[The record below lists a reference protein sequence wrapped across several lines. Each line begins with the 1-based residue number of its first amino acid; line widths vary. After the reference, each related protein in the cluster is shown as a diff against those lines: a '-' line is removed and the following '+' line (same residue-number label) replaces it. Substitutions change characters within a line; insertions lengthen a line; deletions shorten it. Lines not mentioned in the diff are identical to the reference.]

1 MSMPRDCGVPRIVKA
16 SVTMTAKAAA
26 APKPTRLISWNLL
39 HRGGAQVAEVAELI
53 AREKPDALLMQEAT
67 AELER
72 VTELA
77 GGAIVRTPLPGRRHG
92 LAVWTPHEAAVPA
105 ETFDLPRGAIV
116 SRICQIVDLGAFSV
130 ANVHLSH
137 GQRLNRLQLH
147 YISGRLPARAAIM
160 GDFNL
165 VGPALLEGFRDVGL
179 RRHTHR
185 ASGLLRLRLDRCL
198 IRDLDCTGAQVL
210 ARGASD
216 HHPILVT
223 LEPASEIRQK
233 KPRRGV
239 S

>member
-1 MSMPRDCGVPRIVKA
+1 MVP
-16 SVTMTAKAAA
+16 MTAKPGAAKA
-26 APKPTRLISWNLL
+26 GTASRPTKLISWNLL
-39 HRGGAQVAEVAELI
+39 HKGGAQVAEVADLI
-53 AREKPDALLMQEAT
+53 AREKPDAMLMQEAT

-72 VTELA
+72 VTDLV
-77 GGAIVRTPLPGRRHG
+77 GGAMTRTPLPGRRHG
-92 LAVWTPHEAAVPA
+92 LAIWTPRAPAAPA
-105 ETFDLPRGAIV
+105 ETFELPKGAIV
-116 SRICQIVDLGAFSV
+116 SRICQTVDLGAFSI

-147 YISGRLPARAAIM
+147 FISRLLPLRAAIM

-198 IRDLDCTGAQVL
+198 IRDLTCTEAQVL
-210 ARGASD
+210 ARGTSD

-223 LEPASEIRQK
+223 LEPPSEIRQK

-239 S
+239 A